1 MFSDKA
7 VMFQGEFV
15 SQYEIISTSIALI
28 AVCVSF
34 MAIVRTRKLSEKQLA
49 FEKTNAKLSALAILV
64 SEYKSEAE
72 SIRVA
77 LNDGTIEIENLSRIC
92 MENALDEVLD
102 KQYKAIEDI
111 EKILI
116 THQATET

>member
-1 MFSDKA
+1 M
-7 VMFQGEFV
+7 
-15 SQYEIISTSIALI
+15 
-28 AVCVSF
+28 
-34 MAIVRTRKLSEKQLA
+34 
-49 FEKTNAKLSALAILV
+49 SALAVLV

-77 LNDGTIEIENLSRIC
+77 LSDGTIEIENLSRVG
-92 MENALDEVLD
+92 MGNALNGALG

-116 THQATET
+116 SHQKTET